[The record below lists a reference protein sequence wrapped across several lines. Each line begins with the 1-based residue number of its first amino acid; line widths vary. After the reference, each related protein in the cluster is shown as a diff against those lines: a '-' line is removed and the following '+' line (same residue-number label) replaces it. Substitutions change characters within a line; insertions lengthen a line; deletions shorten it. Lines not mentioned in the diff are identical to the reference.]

1 MLRQIACRRG
11 RTKASDNRQLEEVI
25 IVIKAIRI
33 IGKMLLPSVR
43 GDTVNVAINLI
54 LETAGQY
61 VLIVKCDT
69 IQRLN
74 VKIPKNQK
82 LAQSLK
88 VRLQV

>member
-1 MLRQIACRRG
+1 VLRQIACRRG

-61 VLIVKCDT
+61 VLIMKCDT